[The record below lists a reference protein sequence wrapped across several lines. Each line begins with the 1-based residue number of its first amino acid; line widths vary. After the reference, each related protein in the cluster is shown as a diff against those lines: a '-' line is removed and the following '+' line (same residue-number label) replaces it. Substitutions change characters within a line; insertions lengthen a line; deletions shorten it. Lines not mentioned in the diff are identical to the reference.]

1 MSWLTLLI
9 SIPLIG
15 AAVVG
20 WIARKSQARAWFLSL
35 GFVGLQ
41 FCVTL
46 AAVMMFDTSQS
57 ARFQFAGAAKWLPSI
72 GAEFNVGVDGL
83 GLMSLL
89 LAAIVVPFAI
99 ALIDPK
105 TRRPGT
111 MAAWMLLL
119 QSTLIGNFVSLNFV
133 LWFLFWE
140 LALIPAFFLVR
151 GWGGPLRAKA
161 ALRFFMYTMAGSA
174 LMLAGMAA
182 VYAAAGTFHLPS
194 LALLSSGVTL
204 SSKITTLVGGNDV
217 WAAWVFFAILIG
229 VAVKVPLYPLHGWL
243 PATYSEADPPV
254 TMILTGVMSKMG
266 VVGMLRVVGPL
277 FPDQIRIHSQMLMW
291 IAAIG
296 ILASAWTAL
305 AQRDLRRMLAFSS
318 INHLGWCLLAI
329 FAAWSVTKPGV
340 DGTAALNGAML
351 QIFNHGI
358 TAATLFACVALLE
371 RRNTNSTRIDSFGGL
386 RAVMP
391 VFSGL
396 WGIALFASIGLPGLN
411 GFISELLMVQ
421 GSFALNPWATAVAA
435 GSLLLTAV
443 FLLGFWQKVFHGPL
457 NPQCGAMPDL
467 SSTERLV
474 LAPTLVLMILL
485 GVCPQ
490 LLLKWLNPVSESL
503 LSILR

>member
-1 MSWLTLLI
+1 MSWLALLI
-9 SIPLIG
+9 SIPAVG
-15 AAVVG
+15 AAVVV
-20 WIARKSQARAWFLSL
+20 WLTRKSQARAWFASL
-35 GFVGLQ
+35 GFAALQ

-46 AAVMMFDTSQS
+46 AVVLMFDSS
-57 ARFQFAGAAKWLPSI
+57 RGANFQFYEHTPWLPSI
-72 GAEFNVGVDGL
+72 GAEFSVGVDGL

-89 LAAIVVPFAI
+89 LAAVVVPFAI
-99 ALIDPK
+99 AMIDPK

-111 MAAWMLLL
+111 MSAWMLLL
-119 QSTLIGNFVSLNFV
+119 QSTLVGNFVSLNFV
-133 LWFLFWE
+133 MWFLFWE

-151 GWGGPLRAKA
+151 GWGGPMRAKA
-161 ALRFFMYTMAGSA
+161 AVRFFMYTMAGSA

-194 LALLSSGVTL
+194 LATLIKGVTL
-204 SSKITTLVGGNDV
+204 SSKITALLGGNGV
-217 WAAWVFFAILIG
+217 WASCVFFAVLIG

-243 PATYSEADPPV
+243 PATYSEAAPPV

-266 VVGMLRVVGPL
+266 VIGMLRVVGPL
-277 FPDQIRIHSQMLMW
+277 FPDQIRIHAPILMW
-291 IAAIG
+291 IAALG

-318 INHLGWCLLAI
+318 INHLGWSLLAI
-329 FAAWSVTKPGV
+329 FAAWSVTNPGV
-340 DGTAALNGAML
+340 NGAAALNGAML

-358 TAATLFACVALLE
+358 TAATLFACLALLE
-371 RRNTNSTRIDSFGGL
+371 RRSTDQGGIDSFGGL

-411 GFISELLMVQ
+411 GFISEFLMVQ
-421 GSFALNPWATAVAA
+421 GSFAFSPWATAVAA
-435 GSLLLTAV
+435 VSLLLTAV

-457 NPQCGAMPDL
+457 NPRWATMPDL
-467 SSTERLV
+467 TSTERLV
-474 LAPTLVLMILL
+474 IAPTLVLMVLL

-490 LLLKWLNPVSESL
+490 LLLKWLNPVSEYL
-503 LSILR
+503 LSLTQ